1 MAQNSLWA
9 TGCRERLPA
18 LHELLELRV
27 RLLGRTRVEPE
38 PSAMDEHALLL
49 LQEFVVVHLRDG
61 LDRFGQRAGAGDEF
75 PGAFTQ
81 HEAFGRAD
89 LTGGGQQPSGQIAEL
104 AFAII
109 VGARQTGH
117 VIGVKQTRC
126 VAVPRP

>member
-9 TGCRERLPA
+9 TGSRERLPA
-18 LHELLELRV
+18 FHELLELRVFGELSRAV

-75 PGAFTQ
+75 PRAFTQ

-109 VGARQTGH
+109 VGARQTRH
-117 VIGVKQTRC
+117 VIGVK
-126 VAVPRP
+126 